1 MSDADRTILL
11 AHDKPDKRELY
22 RRLLADA
29 GDGWEV
35 ELASCG
41 EQAVEI
47 ALSREVSCAV
57 LDVLMPNTRKDE
69 REGHFQ
75 QEGGI
80 WALERIV
87 EKKSYLPI
95 ILFSSREPDDETVE
109 NARRLG
115 VFDYLVRDEA
125 HFPIKFVT
133 RVRNAAEAFSSRVK
147 TLEKK
152 SKILYKSGLMEAVIL
167 RARNVARQGT
177 PVLIT
182 GETGT
187 GKDMVAEEI
196 HECSPRRHG
205 PFLSVNCAALP
216 ETLVESEMFGHVE
229 GAFTGATRGRKGKLE
244 QAHRGTLFLDE
255 IGDMTLATQ
264 AKLLRAIE
272 EQEFQPIGSEEVRK
286 VDVRILCATNKD
298 LEEQIA
304 QGKFREDL
312 YYRIRFEKIE
322 IPPLRS
328 RREDIPVLVAAFVA
342 DHCRRVGRQ
351 VAVQDKVVRRLSSL
365 RLRGNVRELQG
376 IVQAALSR
384 MEPSETELNEFHLE
398 AESISE
404 PQRAASSLVPDERSA
419 IEAVRAGGL
428 SLDRFLEDVKAR
440 IVDAA
445 LAECKGSAN
454 QAAKILDVN
463 AHTLRRYLRQRKGAE
478 SGVEPAGDETRSNG

>member
-167 RARNVARQGT
+167 
-177 PVLIT
+177 
-182 GETGT
+182 
-187 GKDMVAEEI
+187 
-196 HECSPRRHG
+196 
-205 PFLSVNCAALP
+205 
-216 ETLVESEMFGHVE
+216 
-229 GAFTGATRGRKGKLE
+229 
-244 QAHRGTLFLDE
+244 
-255 IGDMTLATQ
+255 
-264 AKLLRAIE
+264 
-272 EQEFQPIGSEEVRK
+272 
-286 VDVRILCATNKD
+286 
-298 LEEQIA
+298 
-304 QGKFREDL
+304 
-312 YYRIRFEKIE
+312 
-322 IPPLRS
+322 
-328 RREDIPVLVAAFVA
+328 
-342 DHCRRVGRQ
+342 
-351 VAVQDKVVRRLSSL
+351 
-365 RLRGNVRELQG
+365 
-376 IVQAALSR
+376 
-384 MEPSETELNEFHLE
+384 
-398 AESISE
+398 
-404 PQRAASSLVPDERSA
+404 
-419 IEAVRAGGL
+419 
-428 SLDRFLEDVKAR
+428 
-440 IVDAA
+440 
-445 LAECKGSAN
+445 
-454 QAAKILDVN
+454 
-463 AHTLRRYLRQRKGAE
+463 
-478 SGVEPAGDETRSNG
+478 